1 MDQADEHEVQALQ
14 DVGGDPEPEVP
25 AVQAQAPPVQ
35 PPPAQAP
42 PVQAA
47 APDAQGFLQNLN
59 ELIRATVAQAQAG
72 HHVPA
77 VKLKVPTFNGKG
89 DVELFLTQIQ
99 EIALSQEWDEET
111 IVLKAREGLSGPAQ
125 ECGRSGTWQGI
136 VDTLRLHY
144 GLTATEAE
152 AKLASYRRTQ
162 GVSLAEFS
170 TEIKKLVNVAYA
182 DAEEPVRQ
190 RLTMERFKL
199 GVNHPG
205 VQGHLLARQPETLE
219 DMVRAGNE
227 FLLVTKSSLAQG
239 QPRVREVDDTKEEQ
253 VRQVTTDG
261 ADIQTITKAVEALT
275 KELSELKNK
284 LDKSER
290 GSHSK
295 GGRSGRPP
303 QKQDGCWGCKQTGH
317 IRKECPTNPW
327 PAGNEEGP
335 RQ

>member
-182 DAEEPVRQ
+182 DAEEPVRH

-290 GSHSK
+290 GSRSK